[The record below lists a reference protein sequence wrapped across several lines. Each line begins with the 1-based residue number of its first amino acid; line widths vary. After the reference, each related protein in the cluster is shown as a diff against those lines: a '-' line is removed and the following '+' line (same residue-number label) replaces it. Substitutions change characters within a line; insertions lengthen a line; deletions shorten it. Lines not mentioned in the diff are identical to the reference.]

1 MELTL
6 TPGSLAS
13 QLCPLGPKDRCTP
26 SQAQAMG
33 QQILALLAMYEKNKL
48 PLPGTSSLI
57 LSLPLSTTHLYFLH
71 HYFLLCR

>member
-1 MELTL
+1 MLFTSLIALLEVGL

-33 QQILALLAMYEKNKL
+33 QQVLALLAMYEKSKL
-48 PLPGTSSLI
+48 PLPGD
-57 LSLPLSTTHLYFLH
+57 PL
-71 HYFLLCR
+71 FLLHLP

>member
-48 PLPGTSSLI
+48 LCLVLP
-57 LSLPLSTTHLYFLH
+57 H
-71 HYFLLCR
+71 